1 MTLTFNNKKIL
12 YDSDGNFLTND
23 ETDTNISFRFS
34 YLSDKDKVAAERQAN
49 GSILSIILTFISST
63 FMQLALGSSIE
74 ATWLLFGTVQLVS
87 LVPLFNLNLPSNF
100 REYAKNL
107 AILHG
112 EPEALPNLFS
122 EYVDTENL
130 EPYNTYFEL
139 MSQCQF
145 GNNCILDFKTTA
157 LFMNAGRKIE
167 IWGLTLVFMYIFYIL
182 YDLFSEMKV
191 M

>member
-1 MTLTFNNKKIL
+1 LTFNNKKIL

-139 MSQCQF
+139 MSGCQF
-145 GNNCILDFKTTA
+145 DNI
-157 LFMNAGRKIE
+157 
-167 IWGLTLVFMYIFYIL
+167 
-182 YDLFSEMKV
+182 
-191 M
+191 